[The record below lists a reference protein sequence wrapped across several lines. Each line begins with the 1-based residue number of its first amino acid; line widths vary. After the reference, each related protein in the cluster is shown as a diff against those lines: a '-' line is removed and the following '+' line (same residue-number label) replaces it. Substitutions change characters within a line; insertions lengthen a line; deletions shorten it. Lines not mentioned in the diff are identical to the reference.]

1 MAELK
6 KGCSFLFEQVG
17 SSEFFTIED
26 IPEDQRMFAKTA
38 EDFIRK
44 SVLPVEEE
52 LEKKKGEVAVPLL
65 KKAGE
70 VGLLM
75 SDIPEQYGG
84 LGLDKAVSA
93 LVTEKL
99 SFNASFSVTFGA
111 HTGIGTLP
119 IVFYGNEEQK
129 KKYLPKLATA
139 EWIGAYALTEPGAG
153 SDALNI
159 KTTAKLS
166 PDGKYYIL
174 NGTKQFITNAGFADV
189 IVTYAKIDG
198 DKFTAFIIEKN
209 FPGVSIGPEE
219 KKMGLKGSSTCPV
232 ILEDARVP
240 VENVLGE
247 IGKGHYIAFNIL
259 NMGRFKL
266 GVACYG
272 GAKEIINQ
280 IVNYG
285 LDRKQFNTPI
295 IEFSAL
301 KQKLADMTILAY
313 VGESMVYRTAG
324 MIDAAIHTI
333 DPNDPDYIKKVPKMI
348 EEYAVEAS
356 IMKVAGSEAL
366 GVILD
371 EAVQF
376 LGGYGFIEEYKVEK
390 AYRDARVN
398 RIFEGTNEINR
409 LLIQAMIG
417 KRAMKGQIPLMEVV
431 QKIREELEKGERPV
445 VKNGTLKSEMEATE
459 LAKKVVLYVSNEA
472 VMKYMG
478 PELEKQEQVLLKLS
492 NMIIDIYGMDS
503 VLGRVLK
510 RIKAVGEEKMK
521 TEIDIARTFVAEAC
535 DRIMNESKR
544 VLANLYQ
551 GDELKAQLNKLSKWD
566 LFLGFDT
573 MRAKERIADRV
584 KEDRGWKLSI

>member
-6 KGCSFLFEQVG
+6 KGCSFLFEPVG
-17 SSEFFTIED
+17 ASEFFTIED
-26 IPEDQRMFAKTA
+26 IPEDQKMFAKTA
-38 EDFIRK
+38 EDFIKK

-52 LEKKKGEVAVPLL
+52 LEKKKGEVAAPLL

-75 SDIPEQYGG
+75 SDIPEKFGG

-119 IVFYGNEEQK
+119 IIFYGNEEQK
-129 KKYLPKLATA
+129 KKYLPKFATA
-139 EWIGAYALTEPGAG
+139 EWISAYALTEPGAG

-189 IVTYAKIDG
+189 IITYAKIDG

-232 ILEDARVP
+232 IFEDAKVP

-259 NMGRFKL
+259 NIGRFKL

-295 IEFSAL
+295 IEFGAL
-301 KQKLADMTILAY
+301 KQKLAEMAVLTY

-333 DPNDPDYIKKVPKMI
+333 DPNDPDYIKKIPKMI

-356 IMKVAGSEAL
+356 VMKVAGSEAL
-366 GVILD
+366 GIILD

-431 QKIREELEKGERPV
+431 QKIREELEKGERPSI
-445 VKNGTLKSEMEATE
+445 KNGILKEEMEATE
-459 LAKKVVLYVSNEA
+459 LAKKVALYVSNDA

-492 NMIIDIYGMDS
+492 NMIIDLYGMDS

-510 RIKAVGEEKMK
+510 LIKVKGENRMK
-521 TEIDIARTFVAEAC
+521 TEIDIAKVFVTEAA
-535 DRIMNESKR
+535 DRIMSESKR
-544 VLANLYQ
+544 ILANLYQ
-551 GDELKAQLNKLSKWD
+551 GDELKTQLNKLNKWD
-566 LFLGFDT
+566 LYLGFDT
-573 MRAKERIADRV
+573 MRAKERIADRI

>member
-1 MAELK
+1 MTEIK

-17 SSEFFTIED
+17 SSEIFTIED
-26 IPEDQRMFAKTA
+26 IPEEQRMFAKTA

-75 SDIPEQYGG
+75 ADIPEKYGG

-139 EWIGAYALTEPGAG
+139 EWIAAYALTEPGAG

-189 IVTYAKIDG
+189 IVTYAKVDG
-198 DKFTAFIIEKN
+198 DKFTAFILERN
-209 FPGVSIGPEE
+209 FPGITIGPEE

-232 ILEDARVP
+232 ILEDAKVP

-285 LDRKQFNTPI
+285 LERKQFNTPI

-301 KQKLADMTILAY
+301 KQKLADMTILTY

-324 MIDAAIHTI
+324 MIDNAIHTI

-445 VKNGTLKSEMEATE
+445 IKNGVLKEEMEATE
-459 LAKKVVLYVSNEA
+459 LAKKIALYVSNEA

-478 PELEKQEQVLLKLS
+478 PELEKQEQVLMKLS
-492 NMIIDIYGMDS
+492 NMIIDLYGMDS

-510 RIKAVGEEKMK
+510 RIKAVGEDKMK

-535 DRIMNESKR
+535 DRIMNEAKR

-551 GDELKAQLNKLSKWD
+551 GDELRAQLNKLSKWD
-566 LFLGFDT
+566 IFLGFDT
-573 MRAKERIADRV
+573 IRAKERIADRV

>member
-1 MAELK
+1 
-6 KGCSFLFEQVG
+6 
-17 SSEFFTIED
+17 
-26 IPEDQRMFAKTA
+26 
-38 EDFIRK
+38 
-44 SVLPVEEE
+44 
-52 LEKKKGEVAVPLL
+52 
-65 KKAGE
+65 
-70 VGLLM
+70 
-75 SDIPEQYGG
+75 
-84 LGLDKAVSA
+84 
-93 LVTEKL
+93 
-99 SFNASFSVTFGA
+99 
-111 HTGIGTLP
+111 
-119 IVFYGNEEQK
+119 
-129 KKYLPKLATA
+129 
-139 EWIGAYALTEPGAG
+139 
-153 SDALNI
+153 
-159 KTTAKLS
+159 
-166 PDGKYYIL
+166 
-174 NGTKQFITNAGFADV
+174 
-189 IVTYAKIDG
+189 
-198 DKFTAFIIEKN
+198 
-209 FPGVSIGPEE
+209 
-219 KKMGLKGSSTCPV
+219 
-232 ILEDARVP
+232 VP

>member
-1 MAELK
+1 MAEIK

-17 SSEFFTIED
+17 SSDIFTIED

-52 LEKKKGEVAVPLL
+52 LEKKKGELAAALL

-75 SDIPEQYGG
+75 ADIPEKYGG

-99 SFNASFSVTFGA
+99 SYNASFSVTFGA

-129 KKYLPKLATA
+129 RKYLPKLATA

-189 IVTYAKIDG
+189 IVTYAKVDG
-198 DKFTAFIIEKN
+198 DKFTAFILERN

-232 ILEDARVP
+232 ILEDAKVP

-285 LDRKQFNTPI
+285 LERRQFNTPI
-295 IEFSAL
+295 IEFSAM
-301 KQKLADMTILAY
+301 KQKLADMTILTY

-324 MIDAAIHTI
+324 MMDAAIHTL

-366 GVILD
+366 DVTLD

-390 AYRDARVN
+390 AFRDARVN

-431 QKIREELEKGERPV
+431 QKIREELEKGERPSIKDGV
-445 VKNGTLKSEMEATE
+445 FKDEIEATE
-459 LAKKVVLYVSNEA
+459 LAKKVALYVSNEA

-478 PELEKQEQVLLKLS
+478 PELEKQEQVLMKLS
-492 NMIIDIYGMDS
+492 NMIIDLYGMDS
-503 VLGRVLK
+503 VLARVMK
-510 RIKAVGEEKMK
+510 RIRIKGEDAMR
-521 TEIDIARTFVAEAC
+521 TEIDIAKTFVTEAC
-535 DRIMNESKR
+535 DRIMNEAKR

-566 LFLGFDT
+566 LYLGFDT
-573 MRAKERIADRV
+573 IRAKERIADRV

>member
-1 MAELK
+1 MAEIK
-6 KGCSFLFEQVG
+6 KGCSFLFEPVG
-17 SSEFFTIED
+17 SVEFFTIED

-38 EDFIRK
+38 EDFMRK

-52 LEKKKGEVAVPLL
+52 LEKKGGEVAVPLL

-70 VGLLM
+70 LGLLM
-75 SDIPEQYGG
+75 SDIPEKFGG

-93 LVTEKL
+93 LITEKL
-99 SFNASFSVTFGA
+99 SLNASFSVTFGA

-129 KKYLPKLATA
+129 RKYLPKLATA

-174 NGTKQFITNAGFADV
+174 NGTKQFITNAGFAD
-189 IVTYAKIDG
+189 IIITYAKIDG
-198 DKFTAFIIEKN
+198 DKFTAFIVERN

-232 ILEDARVP
+232 ILEDAKVP

-285 LDRKQFNTPI
+285 LERKQFNTPI

-301 KQKLADMTILAY
+301 KQKLADMTILTY

-324 MIDAAIHTI
+324 MIDEAIHTI
-333 DPNDPDYIKKVPKMI
+333 DPNDPDYIKKVQKMI

-366 GVILD
+366 GIILD

-409 LLIQAMIG
+409 LLIQAMLG

-431 QKIREELEKGERPV
+431 QKIKEELERGERPV
-445 VKNGTLKSEMEATE
+445 VKDGILKTEMEATE
-459 LAKKVVLYVSNEA
+459 LAKRLALYVSNEA

-478 PELEKQEQVLLKLS
+478 PELEKQEQVLMKLS
-492 NMIIDIYGMDS
+492 NMIIDLYGMDS

-510 RIKAVGEEKMK
+510 RKKLLGEDKLK
-521 TEIDIARTFVAEAC
+521 TEIDIAKVFVTEAC
-535 DRIMNESKR
+535 DRIMNEAKR

-551 GDELKAQLNKLSKWD
+551 GDELKAQLNKISKFD

-573 MRAKERIADRV
+573 IRAKERIADSI
-584 KEDRGWKLSI
+584 KENRGWKLSI

>member
-6 KGCSFLFEQVG
+6 KGCSFLFEPAG
-17 SSEFFTIED
+17 STEFFTIED

-70 VGLLM
+70 LGLLM
-75 SDIPEQYGG
+75 ADIPEKYGG

-93 LVTEKL
+93 LITEKL

-189 IVTYAKIDG
+189 IITYAKVDG
-198 DKFTAFIIEKN
+198 DKFTAFIIERN

-232 ILEDARVP
+232 ILEDAKVP

-285 LDRKQFNTPI
+285 LERKQFNTPI

-301 KQKLADMTILAY
+301 KQKLAEMAILTY

-333 DPNDPDYIKKVPKMI
+333 DPNDPDFIKKVPKMI

-366 GVILD
+366 DVILD

-431 QKIREELEKGERPV
+431 QKIREDLEKGERPSIKDGV
-445 VKNGTLKSEMEATE
+445 LKEEMEATE
-459 LAKKVVLYVSNEA
+459 LAKKVALYVSNEA

-478 PELEKQEQVLLKLS
+478 PELERQEQVLMKLS
-492 NMIIDIYGMDS
+492 NMIIDLYGMDS

-521 TEIDIARTFVAEAC
+521 TEIDIAKVFVTEAC
-535 DRIMNESKR
+535 DRIMNEAKR

-551 GDELKAQLNKLSKWD
+551 GDELKAQLNKLSRWD
-566 LFLGFDT
+566 LYLGFDT
-573 MRAKERIADRV
+573 IRAKERIADRI

>member
-1 MAELK
+1 MADIK

-17 SSEFFTIED
+17 SGEFFTIED
-26 IPEDQRMFAKTA
+26 IPEDQKMFAKTA
-38 EDFIRK
+38 EDFIKK
-44 SVLPVEEE
+44 SVLPVEDE
-52 LEKKKGEVAVPLL
+52 LEKKKGEVVVPLL

-119 IVFYGNEEQK
+119 IIFYGNEEQK

-139 EWIGAYALTEPGAG
+139 EWISAYALTEPGAG

-166 PDGKYYIL
+166 PDGKHYIL
-174 NGTKQFITNAGFADV
+174 NGTKQFITNAGFAD
-189 IVTYAKIDG
+189 IIITYAKIDG
-198 DKFTAFIIEKN
+198 DKFTSFIIEKN

-232 ILEDARVP
+232 IFEDAKVP

-295 IEFSAL
+295 IEFSAM
-301 KQKLADMTILAY
+301 KQKLAEMAILTY

-324 MIDAAIHTI
+324 MMDAAIHTI
-333 DPNDPDYIKKVPKMI
+333 DPKDPDYIKKVPKMI

-356 IMKVAGSEAL
+356 VMKVAGSEAL

-431 QKIREELEKGERPV
+431 QKIREELDKGEKPV
-445 VKNGTLKSEMEATE
+445 IKDGVFKAEMEATE
-459 LAKKVVLYVSNEA
+459 LAKKLALYVSNEA

-478 PELEKQEQVLLKLS
+478 PELEKQEQVLMKLS
-492 NMIIDIYGMDS
+492 NMIIDLYGMDS

-510 RIKAVGEEKMK
+510 RIKAVGADKLK
-521 TEIDIARTFVAEAC
+521 TEIDIAKTFVTEAC
-535 DRIMNESKR
+535 DRIMNEAR
-544 VLANLYQ
+544 RILANLYQ
-551 GDELKAQLNKLSKWD
+551 GDELKSQLNKLSKWD
-566 LFLGFDT
+566 LYLGFDT
-573 MRAKERIADRV
+573 IRAKERIADRI

>member
-6 KGCSFLFEQVG
+6 KGCSFLFEPVG

-44 SVLPVEEE
+44 SVLPVEDE

-70 VGLLM
+70 LGLLM
-75 SDIPEQYGG
+75 ADVPEKYGG

-93 LVTEKL
+93 LITEKL

-189 IVTYAKIDG
+189 IITYAKIDG

-232 ILEDARVP
+232 ILEDAKVP

-285 LDRKQFNTPI
+285 LERRQFNTPI

-301 KQKLADMTILAY
+301 KQKLADMAILTY

-333 DPNDPDYIKKVPKMI
+333 DPNDPDFIKKVPKMI

-366 GVILD
+366 DVILD

-431 QKIREELEKGERPV
+431 QKIREELEKGEKPSINDGV
-445 VKNGTLKSEMEATE
+445 LKEEMEATE
-459 LAKKVVLYVSNEA
+459 LAKKVALYVSNEA

-492 NMIIDIYGMDS
+492 NMIIDLYGMDS

-521 TEIDIARTFVAEAC
+521 TEIDIAKVFVTEAC
-535 DRIMNESKR
+535 DRIMNEAKR

-566 LFLGFDT
+566 LYLGFDT
-573 MRAKERIADRV
+573 IRAKERIADRI

>member
-1 MAELK
+1 MAEIK

-17 SSEFFTIED
+17 SSDIFTIED
-26 IPEDQRMFAKTA
+26 IPEEQRMFAKTA

-44 SVLPVEEE
+44 SVLPLEEE
-52 LEKKKGEVAVPLL
+52 IEKKKGEVLVPLL

-99 SFNASFSVTFGA
+99 SYNASFSVTFGA

-119 IVFYGNEEQK
+119 IVFYGNEAQK

-189 IVTYAKIDG
+189 IVTYAKVDG
-198 DKFTAFIIEKN
+198 DKFTAFIIERN

-232 ILEDARVP
+232 ILEDAKVP

-285 LDRKQFNTPI
+285 LERKQFNTPI

-301 KQKLADMTILAY
+301 KQKLADMTILTY

-324 MIDAAIHTI
+324 MMDAAIHTI
-333 DPNDPDYIKKVPKMI
+333 DPNDPEYIKKIPKMI

-431 QKIREELEKGERPV
+431 QKIREELERGERPV
-445 VKNGTLKSEMEATE
+445 VKDGVFKDEIEATE
-459 LAKKVVLYVSNEA
+459 LAKKVALYVSNEA

-478 PELEKQEQVLLKLS
+478 PELEKQEQVLMKLS
-492 NMIIDIYGMDS
+492 NMIIDLYGMDS
-503 VLGRVLK
+503 VLSRVMK
-510 RIKAVGEEKMK
+510 RIKAVGEDKMK
-521 TEIDIARTFVAEAC
+521 TEIDIAKTFVTEAC
-535 DRIMNESKR
+535 DRIMNEAKR

-551 GDELKAQLNKLSKWD
+551 GDELKAQLTKISKWD

-573 MRAKERIADRV
+573 IRAKERIADRI